1 VAGAQV
7 EFWQDGPLSVTQT
20 NTVRIVKGTAIT
32 DRGGSYQLVVP
43 AAERYSIRIDVDGS
57 SHGSTVPG
65 SSVHRG
71 DLFVHVGTCVSRYGQ
86 VFDERSLKP
95 ISGATISLFTK
106 TVVTGLD
113 GWYRIDFGCPAQAF
127 VGGGNTTFMYARH
140 PRYEDGSRVT
150 GRGVEGTERWD
161 FLLQPL

>member
-1 VAGAQV
+1 MRRRLSTILLLVVASCASPTAPSGPSTVSGRVLDFLSDAGVAGAQV

-65 SSVHRG
+65 QASIVVICSFT
-71 DLFVHVGTCVSRYGQ
+71 LAP
-86 VFDERSLKP
+86 VFPGMVRCSTSDR
-95 ISGATISLFTK
+95 
-106 TVVTGLD
+106 
-113 GWYRIDFGCPAQAF
+113 
-127 VGGGNTTFMYARH
+127 
-140 PRYEDGSRVT
+140 
-150 GRGVEGTERWD
+150 
-161 FLLQPL
+161 